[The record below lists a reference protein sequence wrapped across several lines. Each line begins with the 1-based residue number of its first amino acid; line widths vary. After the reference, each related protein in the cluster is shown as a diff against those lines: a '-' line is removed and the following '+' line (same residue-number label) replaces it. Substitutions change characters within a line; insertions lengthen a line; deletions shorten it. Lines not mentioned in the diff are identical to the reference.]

1 MTSTPGHQAE
11 GMGVQSGLAAGD
23 EESIGADWERQLAR
37 VSETATGAHQAYIQ
51 IQQMTPILT
60 NLRKECKALQDRQR
74 SLESDIN
81 QRQDHLTKLNEEIEN
96 ARNERELLRQTDNS
110 WWISRSLSAS
120 ASMSSFSEGDV
131 QGKLN
136 RRIWLLDEQVQSLKQ
151 EKVDM
156 KRECDDELERERAI
170 SSGLRD
176 RISDLE
182 VKRKK
187 LKDDNQ
193 AYQTREGELETKVD
207 NLELEIKEI
216 GTRHHENIIDMKEN
230 VVRGKK
236 ESDDLKEEI
245 RKLKQERDDVVAEMM
260 VMKEQAAEQALK
272 SPKILQPQ
280 DLNVP
285 SSQLSSQIS
294 SQPMTPTKP
303 KSFKPFTPLLTSP
316 SSRVAPPSPT
326 SLARRYAVI
335 EARCNHLQ
343 AAYDHQSEAHKL
355 LLTEHNKLRKIHQ
368 EDIDHMKKYQA
379 SQIERRKKKDD
390 RRAQKK
396 ARQSQELREMTGTP
410 GDITSSGKT
419 VGGQDDGFIP
429 VEEVG
434 NDVLVEESGSLP
446 HVRKQA
452 TKGNGAT
459 MNDEEEY
466 MAHAEHGSDGNQNE
480 KMMDID
486 VPPHMTSG
494 QVVDGI
500 NNFQLPSSSLRLANN
515 KVVHQ
520 GSHRHTRSNETSSS
534 DQISSHQNRAVAT
547 QSTQGS
553 RRNASPIRPSSS
565 QRVRRSSASSST
577 STPQQPQKPAATPQP
592 VRRVVRPTHVTPWL
606 GVENDGISSSS
617 NRSRSKSPTKKKRLN
632 QTTNEDDDFASPPD
646 NFISTPTTVRT
657 PLVRDRLGGGSV
669 ILGGD
674 SLRKKVM
681 RQTVHDHE
689 TPRIATPGPS
699 TGTRTRTRTPTQSS
713 GLMST
718 EKKRKIIDI
727 ETEGLSP
734 SEKALKLKRL
744 AKMPV
749 SEKRELYK
757 GYKGNG
763 RYLKPEEMD
772 KTVGEEYEIN
782 PSQNDGNDFA
792 YHDVRRKKAERR
804 NMHGGDCECC
814 KDWYEEIGDIP
825 RFNQAPR
832 WRDDAQNH
840 QSENDQTVSD
850 HVREHQNMVSRH
862 RETWMK
868 PPTPPGYWKIGFPS
882 TQDVREQNEQADKMM
897 KEKEERI
904 RREAL

>member
-1 MTSTPGHQAE
+1 MSVSPGHQAE
-11 GMGVQSGLAAGD
+11 CMGAQKDAEPGD
-23 EESIGADWERQLAR
+23 EESIGADWELQLAK
-37 VSETATGAHQAYIQ
+37 

-60 NLRKECKALQDRQR
+60 GLRRECKALQERQR
-74 SLESDIN
+74 SLEVDIK
-81 QRQDHLTKLNEEIEN
+81 QRQAHLTQLNEEIVKLQ
-96 ARNERELLRQTDNS
+96 NERDTLPQNTDS
-110 WWISRSLSAS
+110 WWNSRPLSAS
-120 ASMSSFSEGDV
+120 ASMSSLSEGDV

-136 RRIWLLDEQVQSLKQ
+136 RRIWLLDEQLQSLKQ
-151 EKVDM
+151 EKVDI
-156 KRECDDELERERAI
+156 KRGFDDELERERAI

-193 AYQTREGELETKVD
+193 AYQTRERELETKVG

-216 GTRHHENIIDMKEN
+216 GTKHNENIIDMKEN
-230 VVRGKK
+230 VLRGKK

-245 RKLKQERDDVVAEMM
+245 RKLREERDNAVAEMM
-260 VMKEQAAEQALK
+260 MMQEQAAEQASK
-272 SPKILQPQ
+272 SPKILRPQ

-285 SSQLSSQIS
+285 SSQLSSQLS

-326 SLARRYAVI
+326 SLARQYAVI

-343 AAYDHQSEAHKL
+343 AAYNHQSEAHKL
-355 LLTEHNKLRKIHQ
+355 LLTEHNKLRRIHQ
-368 EDIDHMKKYQA
+368 EDIDHMKKYQT
-379 SQIERRKKKDD
+379 SQLERKKKKDE

-419 VGGQDDGFIP
+419 VGGQDDGFTP
-429 VEEVG
+429 VEGVG
-434 NDVLVEESGSLP
+434 NGVLVEESGSLP
-446 HVRKQA
+446 HVRKQES
-452 TKGNGAT
+452 KRNGAT

-466 MAHAEHGSDGNQNE
+466 MAYAEHGSDENQNE
-480 KMMDID
+480 GMMDID

-494 QVVDGI
+494 QLVEGI
-500 NNFQLPSSSLRLANN
+500 NNFQLPSSSLRLGNN
-515 KVVHQ
+515 KVIHQ
-520 GSHRHTRSNETSSS
+520 GYHRHTRSNQTSSF
-534 DQISSHQNRAVAT
+534 DQVSSHQNRAVPT

-553 RRNASPIRPSSS
+553 RRNASPIRPPFS
-565 QRVRRSSASSST
+565 QRARRSSASSST
-577 STPQQPQKPAATPQP
+577 LTPQQPQVPAATPRP

-606 GVENDGISSSS
+606 GVENDGISSS

-632 QTTNEDDDFASPPD
+632 QTTNGEDDFASPPD

-689 TPRIATPGPS
+689 TPRNATPGAS
-699 TGTRTRTRTPTQSS
+699 TGTRTGTPTGTPTPTQSS

-749 SEKRELYK
+749 SEKRVLYK

-782 PSQNDGNDFA
+782 PSQNDGNNFA

-825 RFNQAPR
+825 RFNQAPK
-832 WRDDAQNH
+832 WRDDAQMHEDECN
-840 QSENDQTVSD
+840 QTVSD
-850 HVREHQNMVSRH
+850 QVREHQNMVSRH
-862 RETWMK
+862 RETWVR

>member
-1 MTSTPGHQAE
+1 MSSSSGYQAE
-11 GMGVQSGLAAGD
+11 CMGAQRDAEPGD
-23 EESIGADWERQLAR
+23 EESIGADWERQLAK
-37 VSETATGAHQAYIQ
+37 VSEMSSA

-60 NLRKECKALQDRQR
+60 GLRRECKALQERQR
-74 SLESDIN
+74 SLENDID
-81 QRQDHLTKLNEEIEN
+81 QRQAHITQLNKEIVN
-96 ARNERELLRQTDNS
+96 LRNERDTLPPNTDS
-110 WWISRSLSAS
+110 WWNSRPLSAS
-120 ASMSSFSEGDV
+120 ASMSSLSEGDV

-156 KRECDDELERERAI
+156 KTEFDDELERERAI

-193 AYQTREGELETKVD
+193 AYQTRERELETKVG

-216 GTRHHENIIDMKEN
+216 GTRHNENIIDMKEN
-230 VVRGKK
+230 VVRGEK
-236 ESDDLKEEI
+236 ESDDLKVEI
-245 RKLKQERDDVVAEMM
+245 RKLKEERDNAVAEMM
-260 VMKEQAAEQALK
+260 MMKEQAAEQALK

-285 SSQLSSQIS
+285 SSQLSSQLS

-326 SLARRYAVI
+326 SLARQYTVI

-343 AAYDHQSEAHKL
+343 AAYNHQSEAHKL

-379 SQIERRKKKDD
+379 SQIGRKKKKDE

-396 ARQSQELREMTGTP
+396 ARQSLELREMTGTP

-419 VGGQDDGFIP
+419 VGGPDDGFAP
-429 VEEVG
+429 LEGVG
-434 NDVLVEESGSLP
+434 NGVLVEESGSLP
-446 HVRKQA
+446 HVRKQD
-452 TKGNGAT
+452 TKGNGPT

-466 MAHAEHGSDGNQNE
+466 MAYAEQGSDGNANE
-480 KMMDID
+480 RMMDID
-486 VPPHMTSG
+486 VPPHMTSC
-494 QVVDGI
+494 QLVDGI

-534 DQISSHQNRAVAT
+534 DQVSSHQNRAVPT

-553 RRNASPIRPSSS
+553 GRNASPIRPPSLH
-565 QRVRRSSASSST
+565 RARRSSASST
-577 STPQQPQKPAATPQP
+577 TPTPQQPQVPAATPQP

-606 GVENDGISSSS
+606 GVENDGISSS

-632 QTTNEDDDFASPPD
+632 QSTNEDDDFASPPD
-646 NFISTPTTVRT
+646 NFISTPMTVRT

-689 TPRIATPGPS
+689 TPRNATPGPS
-699 TGTRTRTRTPTQSS
+699 TGTGTLTRTPTQSS

-727 ETEGLSP
+727 KTEGLSP

-763 RYLKPEEMD
+763 RYIRPEEMD
-772 KTVGEEYEIN
+772 RTVGEEYEIN
-782 PSQNDGNDFA
+782 PSQNDGNNFA

-825 RFNQAPR
+825 RFNQAPK
-832 WRDDAQNH
+832 WRDDAQSHKHEDN
-840 QSENDQTVSD
+840 QTVSD
-850 HVREHQNMVSRH
+850 QVREHQNMVSRH
-862 RETWMK
+862 RETWAK

-897 KEKEERI
+897 KGKEERI

>member
-1 MTSTPGHQAE
+1 MASS
-11 GMGVQSGLAAGD
+11 SGQQVKDLDAQRGDEARD
-23 EESIGADWERQLAR
+23 EESLGADWERQLAR
-37 VSETATGAHQAYIQ
+37 VSEMSSAV
-51 IQQMTPILT
+51 QQMTPILT

-81 QRQDHLTKLNEEIEN
+81 QRQDHLTQLNEEIEK
-96 ARNERELLRQTDNS
+96 ARNERELLKQTDNS
-110 WWISRSLSAS
+110 WWNSRPLSAS
-120 ASMSSFSEGDV
+120 ASMTSISEGDV

-136 RRIWLLDEQVQSLKQ
+136 RRVWLLDEQVHLLKQ
-151 EKVDM
+151 EKVNM
-156 KRECDDELERERAI
+156 KREFDDELERERAI

-193 AYQTREGELETKVD
+193 AYQTRERELETKVG
-207 NLELEIKEI
+207 NLDLEIKEI
-216 GTRHHENIIDMKEN
+216 RDSRNEDIIDMKEN
-230 VVRGKK
+230 MVKGKK

-245 RKLKQERDDVVAEMM
+245 GRLKEERDNAVAEMM
-260 VMKEQAAEQALK
+260 TMREQAVDQVLK
-272 SPKILQPQ
+272 SPKILQSQ

-285 SSQLSSQIS
+285 SSQLS

-316 SSRVAPPSPT
+316 SSRIAPPSPT
-326 SLARRYAVI
+326 SLARQYAVI

-343 AAYDHQSEAHKL
+343 AAYNHQSEAHKL

-379 SQIERRKKKDD
+379 SQIERKKKKDE

-396 ARQSQELREMTGTP
+396 ARQSQEMREMTGTP

-419 VGGQDDGFIP
+419 VGGQDDGPIQIET
-429 VEEVG
+429 VHNV
-434 NDVLVEESGSLP
+434 VLVEESGSLP
-446 HVRKQA
+446 HVRKQES
-452 TKGNGAT
+452 KGNDQT
-459 MNDEEEY
+459 MDEEEEY
-466 MAHAEHGSDGNQNE
+466 MAYAEQGNDGNPNE
-480 KMMDID
+480 RMMDID

-494 QVVDGI
+494 QLVDGI
-500 NNFQLPSSSLRLANN
+500 NEYQLPRSSLRPAYNTST
-515 KVVHQ
+515 Q
-520 GSHRHTRSNETSSS
+520 QAGSHEKSNKPNSSHQVLSRYDRSNSSHSAPASRRSGSPPRPPTSQRPRRPNTSSS
-534 DQISSHQNRAVAT
+534 AC
-547 QSTQGS
+547 
-553 RRNASPIRPSSS
+553 
-565 QRVRRSSASSST
+565 
-577 STPQQPQKPAATPQP
+577 TPQQSRRTTATSQFSK
-592 VRRVVRPTHVTPWL
+592 RIVRPTHVTPWL
-606 GVENDGISSSS
+606 GVENAGTFSS
-617 NRSRSKSPTKKKRLN
+617 NRSRSQSPTKKQRVK

-646 NFISTPTTVRT
+646 QFTATPTTIRT
-657 PLVRDRLGGGSV
+657 PLVRDRLGGGSA
-669 ILGGD
+669 ILCGD

-689 TPRIATPGPS
+689 TPRNATPGPS
-699 TGTRTRTRTPTQSS
+699 TGTGTGTRTPTQSS

-734 SEKALKLKRL
+734 SEKALKLKSL

-749 SEKRELYK
+749 NEKRELYK

-763 RYLKPEEMD
+763 RYLRPEEMD
-772 KTVGEEYEIN
+772 KTFGEEYEIN
-782 PSQNDGNDFA
+782 PSQNEGNNFA

-825 RFNQAPR
+825 RFNQAPK
-832 WRDDAQNH
+832 WRDDARPH
-840 QSENDQTVSD
+840 EHGSDRSVSD

-862 RETWMK
+862 RETWVK

-882 TQDVREQNEQADKMM
+882 TQDVRDQNEQADKMI
-897 KEKEERI
+897 KEKEVRI
-904 RREAL
+904 KKEAL